1 MTRYGVPLLRVGRV
15 LYINMQ
21 LATRQTIDHPVHAAV
36 RKREEEEEEEEE
48 EDSGVNLVIQSD
60 LFDNVV

>member
-1 MTRYGVPLLRVGRV
+1 MESDTVRGASPARRPRPL
-15 LYINMQ
+15 YMQ

-36 RKREEEEEEEEE
+36 RKREEEEEEEE
-48 EDSGVNLVIQSD
+48 DSGVNLVIQSD

>member
-1 MTRYGVPLLRVGRV
+1 
-15 LYINMQ
+15 MQ
-21 LATRQTIDHPVHAAV
+21 LATRQTIDHPVDAAV
-36 RKREEEEEEEEE
+36 RKREEEEEE